1 MDVSRHPEP
10 AVEAAANGAPA
21 PVRLT
26 RAQRLRTP
34 LVTGAVVTGLTLA
47 LHLRDPHSAGSW
59 GECPWLAITGLY
71 CPGCGGLRAVND
83 LTDGDVGA
91 ALSSNLVFVVMVP
104 VLVLWWLRWT
114 QRAWTG
120 EESPAAPR
128 GRTTV
133 LITLAVLVTV
143 VFCVLRNTPFGSWL
157 AP

>member
-10 AVEAAANGAPA
+10 AVVAAGTGAPVA
-21 PVRLT
+21 PVPPS

-34 LVTGAVVTGLTLA
+34 LVTGAVVSGLTLA

-83 LTDGDVGA
+83 LTRGDFVGA
-91 ALSSNLVFVVMVP
+91 ISSNILVVM
-104 VLVLWWLRWT
+104 LVVTLGA
-114 QRAWTG
+114 AWTLWVLRR
-120 EESPAAPR
+120 AR
-128 GRTTV
+128 GRRDQMIV
-133 LITLAVLVTV
+133 LGANAGYATLGLLVAFGV
-143 VFCVLRNTPFGSWL
+143 ARNTPWGAWL